1 MNKFIIYAAFTSNR
15 LTYVLDFI
23 FNEVLGVEY
32 ELTSSETDF
41 LSSPYF
47 RINYSHKNLISD
59 IHIDSNGLLFENE
72 IVEKEIYCTEWNELP
87 IFFQTQET
95 EIPFDIFAAIFY
107 LLSRY
112 EEYLP
117 YEPDSYFRFPH
128 IKSIAF
134 QNNFL
139 NLPLIDLW
147 IEEIKKNINGKNHS
161 IQFKENTFQFIPS
174 YDIDIAYSFKGKG
187 FVRNAAGTLKDL
199 LKFDHKNVVSRLKV
213 LFANQKDPYDSFLF
227 LDEIHEQFSLN
238 PIYFFLLSEGSK
250 YDKNLNYDS
259 SLMKKLIST
268 IQSKY
273 KIGIHPSW
281 KSHENLNSLQKEVLL
296 LKDVKKSRQHYIRFA
311 LPETFRNLL
320 HVKITD
326 DYSMG
331 YGSINGFRASTS
343 RSFNWFDLEKNEE
356 TLLRLHPFCF
366 MECNSFFEQK
376 FTAEKAFEEM
386 LHYATIVKKVNGNL
400 ITIWHNFSLGTDPL
414 WKGWK
419 EKYIDFL
426 KKGYHLQG

>member
-1 MNKFIIYAAFTSNR
+1 LNKFIIYAAFTSNR

-32 ELTSSETDF
+32 ILTNAETEY

-59 IHIDSNGLLFENE
+59 LHIGSSGLLYETE
-72 IVEKEIYCTEWNELP
+72 IVEKEIYCTKWNELP
-87 IFFQTQET
+87 IFFQTQES
-95 EIPFDIFAAIFY
+95 EIPFDFFSAVFY

-117 YEPDSYFRFPH
+117 HELDSYFRFPH
-128 IKSIAF
+128 VQSIAF

-147 IEEIKKNINGKNHS
+147 IEALKKTMFLKNQS
-161 IQFKENTFQFIPS
+161 VQFKENKFQILPT

-187 FVRNAAGTLKDL
+187 FGRNIAGTLKDI
-199 LKFDHKNVVSRLKV
+199 LKFNFKNISLRLNV
-213 LFANQKDPYDSFLF
+213 LFANYKDPYDSFDF
-227 LDEIHEQFSLN
+227 LDEIHKQFSLK
-238 PIYFFLLSEGSK
+238 PIYFFLLSEGSQ
-250 YDKNLNYDS
+250 YDKNIDCDS
-259 SLMKKLIST
+259 TLMKELIST

-273 KIGIHPSW
+273 EIGIHPSW
-281 KSHENLNSLQKEVLL
+281 KSHKRYEVLQKETLL
-296 LKDVKKSRQHYIRFA
+296 LNKVTKSRQHYIRFA
-311 LPETFRNLL
+311 LPETFRDLQN
-320 HVKITD
+320 VGITD

-343 RSFNWFDLEKNEE
+343 RSFNWFDVEKNEVS
-356 TLLRLHPFCF
+356 LLRLHPFCF

-376 FTAEKAFEEM
+376 YTAEKASEEL
-386 LHYATIVKKVNGNL
+386 LHYVKVIKEVNGNL

-419 EKYIDFL
+419 EMYVDFL
-426 KKGYHLQG
+426 EKC

>member
-1 MNKFIIYAAFTSNR
+1 LNKFIIYAAFTSNR

-32 ELTSSETDF
+32 ILTNAETEY

-59 IHIDSNGLLFENE
+59 LHIGSSGLLYETE
-72 IVEKEIYCTEWNELP
+72 IVEKEIYCTKWNELP
-87 IFFQTQET
+87 IFFQTQES
-95 EIPFDIFAAIFY
+95 EIPFDFFSAVFY

-117 YEPDSYFRFPH
+117 HELDSYFRFPH
-128 IKSIAF
+128 VQSIAF
-134 QNNFL
+134 ENNFL

-147 IEEIKKNINGKNHS
+147 IEALKKTMFLKNQS
-161 IQFKENTFQFIPS
+161 VQFKENKFQILPT

-187 FVRNAAGTLKDL
+187 FGRNIAGTLKDI
-199 LKFDHKNVVSRLKV
+199 LKFNFKNISLRLNV
-213 LFANQKDPYDSFLF
+213 LFANHKDPYDSFDF
-227 LDEIHEQFSLN
+227 LDEIHEQFSLK
-238 PIYFFLLSEGSK
+238 PIYFFLLSEGSQ
-250 YDKNLNYDS
+250 YDKNIDCHS
-259 SLMKKLIST
+259 TLMKELIST

-273 KIGIHPSW
+273 EIGIHPSW
-281 KSHENLNSLQKEVLL
+281 KSHERYEVLQKETILL
-296 LKDVKKSRQHYIRFA
+296 NKVTKSRQHYIRFA
-311 LPETFRNLL
+311 LPETYRNL
-320 HVKITD
+320 VNVGITD

-343 RSFNWFDLEKNEE
+343 RSFNWFDVEKNEVSH
-356 TLLRLHPFCF
+356 LRLHPFCF

-376 FTAEKAFEEM
+376 YTAEKASEEL
-386 LHYATIVKKVNGNL
+386 LHYVKVIKEVNGNL

-419 EKYIDFL
+419 EMYVDFL
-426 KKGYHLQG
+426 QKC

>member
-1 MNKFIIYAAFTSNR
+1 LNKFIIYAAFTSNR

-32 ELTSSETDF
+32 ILTNAETDY

-59 IHIDSNGLLFENE
+59 LHIGSSGLLYETE
-72 IVEKEIYCTEWNELP
+72 IVEKDIYCTKWNELP
-87 IFFQTQET
+87 IFFQTQES
-95 EIPFDIFAAIFY
+95 EIPFDFFSAVFY
-107 LLSRY
+107 LMSRY

-117 YEPDSYFRFPH
+117 HELDSYFRFPH
-128 IKSIAF
+128 VQSIAF

-139 NLPLIDLW
+139 SLPLIDLW
-147 IEEIKKNINGKNHS
+147 IEALKKKMFLKNQS
-161 IQFKENTFQFIPS
+161 VQFKENKFQILPT

-187 FVRNAAGTLKDL
+187 FGRNIAGALKDII
-199 LKFDHKNVVSRLKV
+199 KFDFKNISLRLNV
-213 LFANQKDPYDSFLF
+213 LFANHKDPYDSFDF
-227 LDEIHEQFSLN
+227 LDKIHEQFSLK

-250 YDKNLNYDS
+250 YDKNIDCHS
-259 SLMKKLIST
+259 TLMKELIST

-273 KIGIHPSW
+273 EIGIHPSW
-281 KSHENLNSLQKEVLL
+281 KSHERYEVLQKETLL
-296 LKDVKKSRQHYIRFA
+296 LNKVTKSRQHYIRFA
-311 LPETFRNLL
+311 LPETYRNI
-320 HVKITD
+320 VNVGITD

-343 RSFNWFDLEKNEE
+343 RSFNWFDIEKNEVS
-356 TLLRLHPFCF
+356 LLRLHPFCF

-376 FTAEKAFEEM
+376 YTSDKGYEEL
-386 LHYATIVKKVNGNL
+386 LHYAKVIKEVNGNL

-419 EKYIDFL
+419 EMYVDFL
-426 KKGYHLQG
+426 EKC

>member
-32 ELTSSETDF
+32 ILTNAETEY

-59 IHIDSNGLLFENE
+59 LHIGSSGLLYETE
-72 IVEKEIYCTEWNELP
+72 IVEKEIYCTKWNELP
-87 IFFQTQET
+87 IFFQTQES
-95 EIPFDIFAAIFY
+95 EIPFDFFSAVFY

-117 YEPDSYFRFPH
+117 HELDSYFRFPH
-128 IKSIAF
+128 VQSIAF

-147 IEEIKKNINGKNHS
+147 IEALKKTMFLKNQS
-161 IQFKENTFQFIPS
+161 VQFKENKFQILPT

-187 FVRNAAGTLKDL
+187 FGRNIAGTLKDII
-199 LKFDHKNVVSRLKV
+199 KFNFKNISLRLNV
-213 LFANQKDPYDSFLF
+213 LFANHKDPYDSFDF
-227 LDEIHEQFSLN
+227 LDKIHEQFSLK
-238 PIYFFLLSEGSK
+238 PIYFFLLSEGSQ
-250 YDKNLNYDS
+250 YDKNIDCHS
-259 SLMKKLIST
+259 TLMKELIST

-273 KIGIHPSW
+273 EIGIHPSW
-281 KSHENLNSLQKEVLL
+281 KSHERYEVLQKETLFLNKVT
-296 LKDVKKSRQHYIRFA
+296 KSRQHYIRFA
-311 LPETFRNLL
+311 LPETYRNL
-320 HVKITD
+320 VNVGITD

-343 RSFNWFDLEKNEE
+343 RSFNWFDLEKNEVS
-356 TLLRLHPFCF
+356 LLRLHPFCF

-376 FTAEKAFEEM
+376 YTAEKASEEL
-386 LHYATIVKKVNGNL
+386 LHYVKVIKEVNGNL

-419 EKYIDFL
+419 EMYVDFL
-426 KKGYHLQG
+426 QKC

>member
-1 MNKFIIYAAFTSNR
+1 LNKFIIYAAFTSNR

-32 ELTSSETDF
+32 ILTNAETEY

-59 IHIDSNGLLFENE
+59 LHIGSSGLLYETE
-72 IVEKEIYCTEWNELP
+72 IVEKEIYCTKWNELP
-87 IFFQTQET
+87 IFFQTQES
-95 EIPFDIFAAIFY
+95 EIPFDFFSAVFY

-117 YEPDSYFRFPH
+117 HELDSYFRFPH
-128 IKSIAF
+128 VQSIAF

-147 IEEIKKNINGKNHS
+147 IEALKKRMFLKNQS
-161 IQFKENTFQFIPS
+161 VQFKENKFQILPT

-187 FVRNAAGTLKDL
+187 FGRNIAGTLKDI
-199 LKFDHKNVVSRLKV
+199 LKFNFKNISLRLNV
-213 LFANQKDPYDSFLF
+213 LFANHKDPYDSFDF
-227 LDEIHEQFSLN
+227 LDKIHEQFSLK
-238 PIYFFLLSEGSK
+238 PIYFFLLSEGSQ
-250 YDKNLNYDS
+250 YDKNIDCHS
-259 SLMKKLIST
+259 TLMKELIST

-273 KIGIHPSW
+273 EIGIHPSW
-281 KSHENLNSLQKEVLL
+281 KSHERYEVLQKETLL
-296 LKDVKKSRQHYIRFA
+296 LNKVTKSRQHYIRFA
-311 LPETFRNLL
+311 LPETYRNL
-320 HVKITD
+320 VNVRITD

-343 RSFNWFDLEKNEE
+343 RSFNWFDVEKNEVSH
-356 TLLRLHPFCF
+356 LRLHPFCF

-376 FTAEKAFEEM
+376 YTAEKASEEL
-386 LHYATIVKKVNGNL
+386 LHYVKVIKEVNGNL

-419 EKYIDFL
+419 EMYVDFL
-426 KKGYHLQG
+426 EKC

>member
-1 MNKFIIYAAFTSNR
+1 
-15 LTYVLDFI
+15 
-23 FNEVLGVEY
+23 
-32 ELTSSETDF
+32 
-41 LSSPYF
+41 
-47 RINYSHKNLISD
+47 
-59 IHIDSNGLLFENE
+59 
-72 IVEKEIYCTEWNELP
+72 
-87 IFFQTQET
+87 
-95 EIPFDIFAAIFY
+95 
-107 LLSRY
+107 
-112 EEYLP
+112 
-117 YEPDSYFRFPH
+117 
-128 IKSIAF
+128 
-134 QNNFL
+134 
-139 NLPLIDLW
+139 LIDLW
-147 IEEIKKNINGKNHS
+147 IEALKKTMFLKNQS
-161 IQFKENTFQFIPS
+161 VQFKENKFQILPT

-187 FVRNAAGTLKDL
+187 LGRNIAGTLKDL
-199 LKFDHKNVVSRLKV
+199 LKFDHKNVASRLKV
-213 LFANQKDPYDSFLF
+213 LFSNKKDPYDSFLY

-273 KIGIHPSW
+273 DIGIHPSW
-281 KSHENLNSLQKEVLL
+281 KSHDNINSLQKEVLL
-296 LKDVKKSRQHYIRFA
+296 LKNVKKSRQHYIRFA

-320 HVKITD
+320 HLKITD

-343 RSFNWFDLEKNEE
+343 RSFNWFDVEKNEVS
-356 TLLRLHPFCF
+356 LLRLHPFCF

-376 FTAEKAFEEM
+376 YTAEKASEEL
-386 LHYATIVKKVNGNL
+386 LHYVKVIKEVNGNL

-426 KKGYHLQG
+426 NKGHHL

>member
-32 ELTSSETDF
+32 ILTNAETEY

-59 IHIDSNGLLFENE
+59 LHIGSSGLLYETE
-72 IVEKEIYCTEWNELP
+72 IVEKEIYCTKWNELP
-87 IFFQTQET
+87 IFFQTQES
-95 EIPFDIFAAIFY
+95 EIPFDFFSAVFY

-117 YEPDSYFRFPH
+117 HELDSYLRFPH
-128 IKSIAF
+128 VQSIAF

-147 IEEIKKNINGKNHS
+147 IEALKKTMFLKNQS
-161 IQFKENTFQFIPS
+161 VQFKENKFQILPT

-187 FVRNAAGTLKDL
+187 FGRNIAGTLKDI
-199 LKFDHKNVVSRLKV
+199 LKFNFKNISLRLNV
-213 LFANQKDPYDSFLF
+213 LFANHKDPYDSFDF
-227 LDEIHEQFSLN
+227 LDKIHEQFSLK
-238 PIYFFLLSEGSK
+238 PIYFFLLSEGSQ
-250 YDKNLNYDS
+250 YDKNIDCHS
-259 SLMKKLIST
+259 TLMKELIST

-273 KIGIHPSW
+273 EIGIHPSW
-281 KSHENLNSLQKEVLL
+281 KSHERYEVLQKETLL
-296 LKDVKKSRQHYIRFA
+296 LNKVTKSRQHYIRFA
-311 LPETFRNLL
+311 LPETYRNL
-320 HVKITD
+320 VNVGITD

-343 RSFNWFDLEKNEE
+343 RSFNWFDVEKNEVSH
-356 TLLRLHPFCF
+356 LRLHPFCF

-376 FTAEKAFEEM
+376 YTAEKASEEL
-386 LHYATIVKKVNGNL
+386 LHYVKVIKEVNGNL

-419 EKYIDFL
+419 EMYVDFL
-426 KKGYHLQG
+426 EKC

>member
-1 MNKFIIYAAFTSNR
+1 LNKFIIYAAFTSNR

-32 ELTSSETDF
+32 ILTNAETEY

-59 IHIDSNGLLFENE
+59 LHIGSSGLLYETE
-72 IVEKEIYCTEWNELP
+72 IVEKEIYCTKWNELP
-87 IFFQTQET
+87 IFFQTQES
-95 EIPFDIFAAIFY
+95 EIPFDFFSAVFY

-117 YEPDSYFRFPH
+117 HELDSYFRFPH
-128 IKSIAF
+128 VQSIAF

-147 IEEIKKNINGKNHS
+147 IEALKKTMFLKNQS
-161 IQFKENTFQFIPS
+161 VQFKENKFQILPT

-187 FVRNAAGTLKDL
+187 FGRNIAGTLKDI
-199 LKFDHKNVVSRLKV
+199 LKFNFKNISLRLNV
-213 LFANQKDPYDSFLF
+213 LFANHKDPYDSFDF
-227 LDEIHEQFSLN
+227 LDEIHEQFSLK
-238 PIYFFLLSEGSK
+238 PIYFFLLSEGSQ
-250 YDKNLNYDS
+250 YDKNIDCDS
-259 SLMKKLIST
+259 TLMKELIST

-273 KIGIHPSW
+273 EIGIHPSW
-281 KSHENLNSLQKEVLL
+281 KSHERFEVLQKETLL
-296 LKDVKKSRQHYIRFA
+296 LNKVTKSRQHYIRFA
-311 LPETFRNLL
+311 LPETFRDLRN
-320 HVKITD
+320 VGITD

-343 RSFNWFDLEKNEE
+343 RSFNWFDVEKNEVSH
-356 TLLRLHPFCF
+356 LRLHPFCF

-376 FTAEKAFEEM
+376 YTVGKASEEL
-386 LHYATIVKKVNGNL
+386 LHYVKVIKEVNGNL

-419 EKYIDFL
+419 EIYVDFL
-426 KKGYHLQG
+426 EKC

>member
-147 IEEIKKNINGKNHS
+147 IEEIKKNINGKNHC

-213 LFANQKDPYDSFLF
+213 LFSNQKDPYDSFLF

-250 YDKNLNYDS
+250 YDKNLNCDS

-273 KIGIHPSW
+273 EIGIHPSW
-281 KSHENLNSLQKEVLL
+281 KSHENINSLQKEVLL

-419 EKYIDFL
+419 EKYIDFF
-426 KKGYHLQG
+426 KKGHHL

>member
-32 ELTSSETDF
+32 ILTNAETEY

-59 IHIDSNGLLFENE
+59 LHIGSSGLLYETE
-72 IVEKEIYCTEWNELP
+72 IVEKEIYCTKWNELP
-87 IFFQTQET
+87 IFFQTQES
-95 EIPFDIFAAIFY
+95 EIPFDFFSAVFY

-117 YEPDSYFRFPH
+117 HELDSYFRFPH
-128 IKSIAF
+128 VQSIAF

-139 NLPLIDLW
+139 KLPLIDLW
-147 IEEIKKNINGKNHS
+147 IEALKKTMFLKNQS
-161 IQFKENTFQFIPS
+161 VQFKENKFQILPT

-187 FVRNAAGTLKDL
+187 FGRNIAGTLKDI
-199 LKFDHKNVVSRLKV
+199 LKFNFKNISLRLNV
-213 LFANQKDPYDSFLF
+213 LFANHKDPYDSFDF
-227 LDEIHEQFSLN
+227 LDKIHEQFSLK
-238 PIYFFLLSEGSK
+238 PIYFFLLSEGSQ
-250 YDKNLNYDS
+250 YDKNIDCHS
-259 SLMKKLIST
+259 TLMKELIST

-273 KIGIHPSW
+273 EIGIHPSW
-281 KSHENLNSLQKEVLL
+281 KSHERYEVLQKETLL
-296 LKDVKKSRQHYIRFA
+296 LNKVTKSRQHYIRFA
-311 LPETFRNLL
+311 LPETFRDLQN
-320 HVKITD
+320 VGITD

-343 RSFNWFDLEKNEE
+343 RSFNWFDVEKNEVSH
-356 TLLRLHPFCF
+356 LRLHPFCF

-376 FTAEKAFEEM
+376 YTAEKASEEL
-386 LHYATIVKKVNGNL
+386 LHYVKVIKEVNGNL

-419 EKYIDFL
+419 EMYVDFL
-426 KKGYHLQG
+426 QKC

>member
-32 ELTSSETDF
+32 ILTNAETEY

-59 IHIDSNGLLFENE
+59 LHIGSSGLLYETE
-72 IVEKEIYCTEWNELP
+72 IVEKEIYCTKWNELP
-87 IFFQTQET
+87 IFFQTQES
-95 EIPFDIFAAIFY
+95 EIPFDFFSAVFY

-117 YEPDSYFRFPH
+117 HELDSYFRFPH
-128 IKSIAF
+128 VQSIAF

-147 IEEIKKNINGKNHS
+147 IEALKKTMFLKNQS
-161 IQFKENTFQFIPS
+161 VQFKENKFQILPT

-187 FVRNAAGTLKDL
+187 FGRNIAGTLKDI
-199 LKFDHKNVVSRLKV
+199 LKFNFKNISLRLNV
-213 LFANQKDPYDSFLF
+213 LFANYKDPYDSFDF
-227 LDEIHEQFSLN
+227 LDKIHEQFSLK
-238 PIYFFLLSEGSK
+238 PIYFFLLSEGSQ
-250 YDKNLNYDS
+250 YDKNIDCDS
-259 SLMKKLIST
+259 TLMKELIST

-273 KIGIHPSW
+273 EIGIHPSW
-281 KSHENLNSLQKEVLL
+281 KSHERYEVLQKETLL
-296 LKDVKKSRQHYIRFA
+296 LNKVTKSRQHYIRFA
-311 LPETFRNLL
+311 LPETYRNL
-320 HVKITD
+320 VNVGITD

-343 RSFNWFDLEKNEE
+343 RSFNWFDVEKNEVSH
-356 TLLRLHPFCF
+356 LRLHPFCF

-376 FTAEKAFEEM
+376 YTAEKASEEL
-386 LHYATIVKKVNGNL
+386 LHYVKVIKEVNGNL

-419 EKYIDFL
+419 EMYVDFL
-426 KKGYHLQG
+426 QKC

>member
-1 MNKFIIYAAFTSNR
+1 LNKFIIYAAFTSNR

-32 ELTSSETDF
+32 ILTNAETEY

-59 IHIDSNGLLFENE
+59 LHIGSSGLLYETE
-72 IVEKEIYCTEWNELP
+72 IVEKEIYCTKWNELP
-87 IFFQTQET
+87 IFFQTQES
-95 EIPFDIFAAIFY
+95 EIPFDFFSAVFY

-117 YEPDSYFRFPH
+117 HELDSYFRFPH
-128 IKSIAF
+128 VQSIAF

-147 IEEIKKNINGKNHS
+147 IEALKKRMFLKNQS
-161 IQFKENTFQFIPS
+161 VQFKENKFQILPT

-187 FVRNAAGTLKDL
+187 FGRNIAGTLKDI
-199 LKFDHKNVVSRLKV
+199 LKFNFKNISLRLNV
-213 LFANQKDPYDSFLF
+213 LFANHKDPYDSFDF
-227 LDEIHEQFSLN
+227 LDKIHEQFSLK
-238 PIYFFLLSEGSK
+238 PIYFFLLSEGSQ
-250 YDKNLNYDS
+250 YDKNIDCHS
-259 SLMKKLIST
+259 TLMKELIST

-273 KIGIHPSW
+273 EIGIHPSW
-281 KSHENLNSLQKEVLL
+281 KSHERYEVLQKETLL
-296 LKDVKKSRQHYIRFA
+296 LNKVTKSRQHYIRFA
-311 LPETFRNLL
+311 LPETYRNL
-320 HVKITD
+320 VNVGITD

-343 RSFNWFDLEKNEE
+343 RSFNWFDVEKNEVSH
-356 TLLRLHPFCF
+356 LRLHPFCF

-376 FTAEKAFEEM
+376 YTAEKASEEL
-386 LHYATIVKKVNGNL
+386 LHYVKVIKEVNGNL

-419 EKYIDFL
+419 EMYVDFL
-426 KKGYHLQG
+426 EKC

>member
-1 MNKFIIYAAFTSNR
+1 LNKFIIYAAFTSNR

-32 ELTSSETDF
+32 ILTNAETEY

-59 IHIDSNGLLFENE
+59 LHIGSSGLLYETE
-72 IVEKEIYCTEWNELP
+72 IVEKEIYCTKWNELP
-87 IFFQTQET
+87 IFFQTQES
-95 EIPFDIFAAIFY
+95 EIPFDFFSAVFY

-117 YEPDSYFRFPH
+117 HELDSYFRFPH
-128 IKSIAF
+128 VQSIAF

-147 IEEIKKNINGKNHS
+147 IEALKKTMFLKNQS
-161 IQFKENTFQFIPS
+161 VQFKENKFQILPT

-187 FVRNAAGTLKDL
+187 FGRNIAGTLKDII
-199 LKFDHKNVVSRLKV
+199 KFNFKNISLRLNV
-213 LFANQKDPYDSFLF
+213 LFANHKDPYDSFDF
-227 LDEIHEQFSLN
+227 LDKIHEQFSLK
-238 PIYFFLLSEGSK
+238 PIYFFLLSEGSQ
-250 YDKNLNYDS
+250 YDKNIDCHS
-259 SLMKKLIST
+259 TLMKELIST

-273 KIGIHPSW
+273 EIGIHPSW
-281 KSHENLNSLQKEVLL
+281 KSHERYEVLQKETLFLNKVT
-296 LKDVKKSRQHYIRFA
+296 KSRQHYIRFA
-311 LPETFRNLL
+311 LPETYRNL
-320 HVKITD
+320 VNVGITD

-343 RSFNWFDLEKNEE
+343 RSFNWFDLEKNEVS
-356 TLLRLHPFCF
+356 LLRLHPFCF

-376 FTAEKAFEEM
+376 YTAEKASEEL
-386 LHYATIVKKVNGNL
+386 LHYVKVIKEVNGNL

-419 EKYIDFL
+419 EMYVDFL
-426 KKGYHLQG
+426 QKC

>member
-1 MNKFIIYAAFTSNR
+1 LNKFIIYAAFTSNR

-32 ELTSSETDF
+32 VLTSSETDF

-187 FVRNAAGTLKDL
+187 FVRNLAGTLKDL
-199 LKFDHKNVVSRLKV
+199 LKFDHKNVASRLKV
-213 LFANQKDPYDSFLF
+213 LFSNQKDPYDSFLY

-250 YDKNLNYDS
+250 YDKNLNCDS

-273 KIGIHPSW
+273 EIGIHPSW
-281 KSHENLNSLQKEVLL
+281 KSHENINSLQKEVLL
-296 LKDVKKSRQHYIRFA
+296 LKNVKKSRQHYIRFA

-386 LHYATIVKKVNGNL
+386 HHYATIVKKVNGNL

>member
-1 MNKFIIYAAFTSNR
+1 LNKFIIYAAFTSNR

-32 ELTSSETDF
+32 ILTNAETEY

-59 IHIDSNGLLFENE
+59 LHIGSSGLLYETE
-72 IVEKEIYCTEWNELP
+72 IVEKEIYCTKWNELP
-87 IFFQTQET
+87 IFFQTQES
-95 EIPFDIFAAIFY
+95 EIPFDFFSAVFY

-117 YEPDSYFRFPH
+117 HELDSYFRFPH
-128 IKSIAF
+128 VQSIAF

-147 IEEIKKNINGKNHS
+147 IEALKKTMFLKNQS
-161 IQFKENTFQFIPS
+161 VQFKENKFQILPT

-187 FVRNAAGTLKDL
+187 FGRNIAGTLKDI
-199 LKFDHKNVVSRLKV
+199 LKFNFKNISLRLNV
-213 LFANQKDPYDSFLF
+213 LFANHKDPYDSFDF
-227 LDEIHEQFSLN
+227 LDKIHEQFSLK
-238 PIYFFLLSEGSK
+238 PIYFFLLSEGSQ
-250 YDKNLNYDS
+250 YDKNIDCHS
-259 SLMKKLIST
+259 TLMKELIST

-273 KIGIHPSW
+273 EIGIHPSW
-281 KSHENLNSLQKEVLL
+281 KSHERYEVLQKETLL
-296 LKDVKKSRQHYIRFA
+296 LNKVTKSRQHYIRFA
-311 LPETFRNLL
+311 LPETYRNL
-320 HVKITD
+320 VNVGITD

-343 RSFNWFDLEKNEE
+343 RSFNWFDVEKNEVSH
-356 TLLRLHPFCF
+356 LRLHPFCF

-376 FTAEKAFEEM
+376 YTAEKASEEL
-386 LHYATIVKKVNGNL
+386 LHYVKVIKEVNGNL

-419 EKYIDFL
+419 EMYVDFL
-426 KKGYHLQG
+426 QKC

>member
-32 ELTSSETDF
+32 ILTNAETEY

-59 IHIDSNGLLFENE
+59 LHIGSSGLLYETE
-72 IVEKEIYCTEWNELP
+72 IVEKEIYCTKWNELP
-87 IFFQTQET
+87 IFFQTQES
-95 EIPFDIFAAIFY
+95 EIPFDFFSAVFY

-117 YEPDSYFRFPH
+117 HELDSYFRFPH
-128 IKSIAF
+128 VQSIAF
-134 QNNFL
+134 ENNFL

-147 IEEIKKNINGKNHS
+147 IEALKKTMFLKNQS
-161 IQFKENTFQFIPS
+161 VQFKENKFQILPT

-187 FVRNAAGTLKDL
+187 FGRNIAGTLKDI
-199 LKFDHKNVVSRLKV
+199 LKFNFKNISLRLNV
-213 LFANQKDPYDSFLF
+213 LFANHKDPYDSFDF
-227 LDEIHEQFSLN
+227 LDEIHEQFSLK
-238 PIYFFLLSEGSK
+238 PIYFFLLSEGSQ
-250 YDKNLNYDS
+250 YDKNIDCHS
-259 SLMKKLIST
+259 TLMKELIST

-273 KIGIHPSW
+273 EIGIHPSW
-281 KSHENLNSLQKEVLL
+281 KSHERYEVLQKETILL
-296 LKDVKKSRQHYIRFA
+296 NKVTKSRQHYIRFA
-311 LPETFRNLL
+311 LPETYRNL
-320 HVKITD
+320 VNVGITD

-343 RSFNWFDLEKNEE
+343 RSFNWFDVEKNEVSH
-356 TLLRLHPFCF
+356 LRLHPFCF

-376 FTAEKAFEEM
+376 YTAEKASEEL
-386 LHYATIVKKVNGNL
+386 LHYVKVIKEVNGNL

-419 EKYIDFL
+419 EMYVDFL
-426 KKGYHLQG
+426 QKC

>member
-32 ELTSSETDF
+32 ILTNAETEY

-59 IHIDSNGLLFENE
+59 LHIGSSGLLYETE
-72 IVEKEIYCTEWNELP
+72 IVEKEIYCTKWNELP
-87 IFFQTQET
+87 IFFQTQES
-95 EIPFDIFAAIFY
+95 EIPFDFFSAVFY

-117 YEPDSYFRFPH
+117 HELDSYFRFPH
-128 IKSIAF
+128 VQSIAF

-147 IEEIKKNINGKNHS
+147 IEALKKTMFLKNQS
-161 IQFKENTFQFIPS
+161 VQFKENKFQILPT

-187 FVRNAAGTLKDL
+187 FGRNIAGTLKDI
-199 LKFDHKNVVSRLKV
+199 LKFNFKNISLRLNV
-213 LFANQKDPYDSFLF
+213 LFANHKDPYDSFDF
-227 LDEIHEQFSLN
+227 LDEIHEQFSLK
-238 PIYFFLLSEGSK
+238 PIYFFLLSEGSQ
-250 YDKNLNYDS
+250 YDKNIDCHS
-259 SLMKKLIST
+259 TLMKELIST

-273 KIGIHPSW
+273 EIGIHPSW
-281 KSHENLNSLQKEVLL
+281 KSHERYEVLQKETILL
-296 LKDVKKSRQHYIRFA
+296 NKVTKSRQHYIRFA
-311 LPETFRNLL
+311 LPETYRNL
-320 HVKITD
+320 VNVGITD

-343 RSFNWFDLEKNEE
+343 RSFNWFDVEKNEVSH
-356 TLLRLHPFCF
+356 LRLHPFCF

-376 FTAEKAFEEM
+376 YTAEKASEEL
-386 LHYATIVKKVNGNL
+386 LHYVKVIKEVNGNL

-419 EKYIDFL
+419 EMYVDFL
-426 KKGYHLQG
+426 QKC

>member
-128 IKSIAF
+128 TKSIAF

-250 YDKNLNYDS
+250 YDKNLNRDS

-273 KIGIHPSW
+273 KVGIHPSW

-366 MECNSFFEQK
+366 MECNSYFEQK

-386 LHYATIVKKVNGNL
+386 HHYATIVKKVNGNL

>member
-1 MNKFIIYAAFTSNR
+1 LNKFIIYAAFTSNR

-32 ELTSSETDF
+32 ILTNAETEY

-59 IHIDSNGLLFENE
+59 LHIGSSGLLYETE
-72 IVEKEIYCTEWNELP
+72 IVEKEIYCTKWNELP
-87 IFFQTQET
+87 IFFQTQES
-95 EIPFDIFAAIFY
+95 EIPFDFFSAVFY

-117 YEPDSYFRFPH
+117 HELDSYFRFPH
-128 IKSIAF
+128 VQSIAF

-147 IEEIKKNINGKNHS
+147 IEALKKTMFLKNQS
-161 IQFKENTFQFIPS
+161 VQFKENKFQILPT

-187 FVRNAAGTLKDL
+187 FGRNIAGTLKDI
-199 LKFDHKNVVSRLKV
+199 LKFNFKNISLRLNV
-213 LFANQKDPYDSFLF
+213 LFANYKDPYDSFDF
-227 LDEIHEQFSLN
+227 LDKIHEQFSLK
-238 PIYFFLLSEGSK
+238 PIYFFLLSEGSQ
-250 YDKNLNYDS
+250 YDKNIDCDS
-259 SLMKKLIST
+259 TLMKELIST

-273 KIGIHPSW
+273 EIGIHPSW
-281 KSHENLNSLQKEVLL
+281 KSHERYEVLQKETLL
-296 LKDVKKSRQHYIRFA
+296 LNKVTKSRQHYIRFA
-311 LPETFRNLL
+311 LPETYRNL
-320 HVKITD
+320 VNVGITD

-343 RSFNWFDLEKNEE
+343 RSFNWFDVEKNEVSH
-356 TLLRLHPFCF
+356 LRLHPFCF

-376 FTAEKAFEEM
+376 YTAEKASEEL
-386 LHYATIVKKVNGNL
+386 LHYVKVIKEVNGNL

-419 EKYIDFL
+419 EMYVDFL
-426 KKGYHLQG
+426 QKC

>member
-32 ELTSSETDF
+32 ILTNAETEY

-59 IHIDSNGLLFENE
+59 LHIGSSGLLYETE
-72 IVEKEIYCTEWNELP
+72 IVEKEIYCTKWNELP
-87 IFFQTQET
+87 IFFQTQES
-95 EIPFDIFAAIFY
+95 EIPFDFFSAVFY

-117 YEPDSYFRFPH
+117 HELDSYFRFPH
-128 IKSIAF
+128 VQSIAF

-147 IEEIKKNINGKNHS
+147 IEALKKRMFLKNQS
-161 IQFKENTFQFIPS
+161 VQFKENKFQILPT

-187 FVRNAAGTLKDL
+187 LGRNIAGTLKDI
-199 LKFDHKNVVSRLKV
+199 LKFNFKNISLRLNV
-213 LFANQKDPYDSFLF
+213 LFANHKDPYDSFDF
-227 LDEIHEQFSLN
+227 LDKIHEQFSLK
-238 PIYFFLLSEGSK
+238 PIYFFLLSEGSQ
-250 YDKNLNYDS
+250 YDKNIDCHS
-259 SLMKKLIST
+259 TLMKELIST

-273 KIGIHPSW
+273 EIGIHPSW
-281 KSHENLNSLQKEVLL
+281 KSHERYEVLQKETLL
-296 LKDVKKSRQHYIRFA
+296 LNKVTKSRQHYIRFA
-311 LPETFRNLL
+311 LPETYRNL
-320 HVKITD
+320 VNVGITD

-343 RSFNWFDLEKNEE
+343 RSFNWFDVEKNEVSH
-356 TLLRLHPFCF
+356 LRLHPFCF

-376 FTAEKAFEEM
+376 YTAEKASEEL
-386 LHYATIVKKVNGNL
+386 LHYVKVIKEVNGNL

-419 EKYIDFL
+419 EMYVDFL
-426 KKGYHLQG
+426 QKC

>member
-32 ELTSSETDF
+32 VFTTSEIDF
-41 LSSPYF
+41 LSSPFF

-72 IVEKEIYCTEWNELP
+72 IVEKEIYCTTWNELP

-147 IEEIKKNINGKNHS
+147 IEEIKKNINGKNHC

-187 FVRNAAGTLKDL
+187 FVRNVAGTLKDL
-199 LKFDHKNVVSRLKV
+199 LKFDHKNVASRLKV

-250 YDKNLNYDS
+250 YDKNLNCDS

-273 KIGIHPSW
+273 EIGIHPSW
-281 KSHENLNSLQKEVLL
+281 KSHENISSLQKEVLL
-296 LKDVKKSRQHYIRFA
+296 LKNVKKSRQHYIRFA

-343 RSFNWFDLEKNEE
+343 RSFNWFDLEKNEG

-386 LHYATIVKKVNGNL
+386 LHYATVVKKVKGNL

-426 KKGYHLQG
+426 KKGHHL